1 VSLAGQRV
9 VVVGGTSG
17 MGRATASAAAEA
29 GAEVI
34 AAGRRA
40 AADHPPAPNVT
51 HATVDVT
58 DESSVEGLFAG
69 LDRVDHLFVSASPG
83 RPGPLLEQDLAA
95 ARSFVDGKLL
105 GTWMC
110 ARYAAPL
117 MTAGGSMT
125 FITGV
130 AAVRPPGNAA
140 LVTAAFAAVE
150 ALAPALALELA
161 PVRVNVIRPG
171 YTDSDMWS
179 SLTDAARDDL
189 RARVRAAMPVG
200 RMGTPEDIA
209 QAALFLMTSPQTTGI
224 VLEVSGGESLVDRLA
239 E

>member
-1 VSLAGQRV
+1 MSLTGQRV

-17 MGRATASAAAEA
+17 MGRATATAASAA
-29 GAEVI
+29 GADVI
-34 AAGRRA
+34 AAGRRTEAERGA
-40 AADHPPAPNVT
+40 APGVT

-58 DESSVEGLFAG
+58 DEKSVRALFAG

-83 RPGPLLEQDLAA
+83 RPGPLRDQDLAA

-105 GTWMC
+105 GTSMC

-117 MTAGGSMT
+117 MAPGGSMT

-171 YTDSDMWS
+171 YTDSEMWRDLS
-179 SLTDAARDDL
+179 DDARDDL
-189 RARVRAAMPVG
+189 RARVRGAMPVR

-209 QAALFLMTSPQTTGI
+209 QAALFLMASPQTTGI

-239 E
+239 A

>member
-1 VSLAGQRV
+1 MPSS
-9 VVVGGTSG
+9 TSPTSRRCG
-17 MGRATASAAAEA
+17 LCSPGS
-29 GAEVI
+29 I
-34 AAGRRA
+34 A
-40 AADHPPAPNVT
+40 
-51 HATVDVT
+51 
-58 DESSVEGLFAG
+58 
-69 LDRVDHLFVSASPG
+69 VDHLFVSAAPG
-83 RPGPLLEQDLAA
+83 RPGPLRDQDLAA

-140 LVTAAFAAVE
+140 MVTAAFAAVE

-171 YTDSDMWS
+171 YTDSEMWGDLS
-179 SLTDAARDDL
+179 QDARDGL
-189 RARVRAAMPVG
+189 RARVSAAMPVR
-200 RMGTPEDIA
+200 RMGTSRGHRA
-209 QAALFLMTSPQTTGI
+209 SR
-224 VLEVSGGESLVDRLA
+224 SLSHDQPPDHGRRA
-239 E
+239 RGQRR

>member
-1 VSLAGQRV
+1 
-9 VVVGGTSG
+9 
-17 MGRATASAAAEA
+17 M
-29 GAEVI
+29 
-34 AAGRRA
+34 
-40 AADHPPAPNVT
+40 
-51 HATVDVT
+51 
-58 DESSVEGLFAG
+58 
-69 LDRVDHLFVSASPG
+69 
-83 RPGPLLEQDLAA
+83 
-95 ARSFVDGKLL
+95 DGKLL

-117 MTAGGSMT
+117 MTAGASMT

-171 YTDSDMWS
+171 YTDSEMWRGLS
-179 SLTDAARDDL
+179 DDARDDL
-189 RARVRAAMPVG
+189 RARVRQAMPVR
-200 RMGTPEDIA
+200 RMGTPDDIA
-209 QAALFLMTSPQTTGI
+209 QAALFLMASPQTTGI

-239 E
+239 A